1 MAAALGMG
9 EGPAVV
15 EVGGE
20 GELMAESR
28 SSTNMP
34 KREQLAGQPCLTP
47 RREWKREE
55 MPAGVRTVMGT
66 EA

>member
-1 MAAALGMG
+1 
-9 EGPAVV
+9 
-15 EVGGE
+15 
-20 GELMAESR
+20 MAESR